1 MKKIALTIVVLG
13 GLLNGFANEC
23 KHLWFSQKQ
32 QDVLYVVN
40 NKNAFDTSK
49 IRIMYGK
56 LENNTLVKYT
66 EMNDEKEYTSN
77 YDDAKYIGCG
87 NYEKT
92 EVISNLDTK
101 NYHAS
106 NVLYNDKLYKEKMLK
121 NYEQLNKTYD
131 VKNELDCKNGT
142 IWNQRYGRCE

>member
-32 QDVLYVVN
+32 QDGLYVVN
-40 NKNAFDTSK
+40 NKNTFDTSK

-77 YDDAKYIGCG
+77 FDDAVYIGWG
-87 NYEKT
+87 SYEKT
-92 EVISNLDTK
+92 EVVDNLDTK
-101 NYHAS
+101 FYHS
-106 NVLYNDKLYKEKMLK
+106 HVEKNEKLYKEKMLK